1 MEVAGTVVERGPEA
15 DPRWKIGG
23 AVCALVPGGGY
34 AEYCVAQGGCC
45 LPIPAG
51 LAEDPAAALE
61 QSASLPE
68 ATMTVWANLFDPRRI
83 FEGDRFLMQGGTS
96 GVGTIA
102 IQAARA
108 FGAHVA
114 ATAGSEEKCRF
125 LRDLG
130 CERALN
136 YRDKDWAEGART
148 WVQEAGRSGVD
159 VILDMVGGD
168 YFPKHI
174 ELLAR
179 DGRLIHIA
187 FGRGAEVMLD
197 LRKVMSKRLVI
208 TGSTLRPR
216 SVEEKTR
223 LRDGVEQH
231 LWPLF
236 VSGKMRPVI
245 DSVYPMEQ
253 AAEAHRR
260 MESSQHIGKILI
272 RTGAAAAE

>member
-1 MEVAGTVVERGPEA
+1 MEVAGTVVERGPDA

-68 ATMTVWANLFDPRRI
+68 AAMTVWANLFDPRRI

-136 YRDKDWAEGART
+136 YRDEDWAEGART